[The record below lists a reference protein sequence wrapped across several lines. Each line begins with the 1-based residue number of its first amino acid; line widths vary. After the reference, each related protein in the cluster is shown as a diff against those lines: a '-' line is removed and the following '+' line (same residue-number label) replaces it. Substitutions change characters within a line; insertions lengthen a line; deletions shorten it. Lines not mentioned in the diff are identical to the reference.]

1 LNIGVASGLALLAWA
16 GLCAADQRAIGS
28 RQFHQ
33 PLVAAVVAGWILGCP
48 ERGLLAGLWFQ
59 LVWPAPM
66 PVGGALM
73 PDTGSVAVAAAVLA
87 CAVPGGEG
95 LLVAILFGL
104 VIAWVSIPWER
115 RLRERNGAVEE
126 RVLQNGGSGLD
137 RAIAGG
143 LLGPFLR
150 GVTSAALALAGAF
163 AARSWIEPLPV
174 SRTSVSLTGCLI
186 GGAGVLGV
194 SSLLA
199 KVQTETGRSWFSWVS
214 AGLILGAGGRM
225 LLEALR

>member
-1 LNIGVASGLALLAWA
+1 VSLGIVSGLALLAWA

-33 PLVAAVVAGWILGCP
+33 PLVAAVVAGWILGSP
-48 ERGLLAGLWFQ
+48 ERGLLAGLWLQ

-66 PVGGALM
+66 PIGGALL
-73 PDTGSVAVAAAVLA
+73 PDTGSVAVASAILA

-104 VIAWVSIPWER
+104 LIARISIPWER
-115 RLRERNGAVEE
+115 RLRERNGAAEE
-126 RVLQNGGSGLD
+126 TALERGGSGLG

-150 GVTSAALALAGAF
+150 GVCCAALALVVASV
-163 AARSWIEPLPV
+163 ARRWIEPLPANRI
-174 SRTSVSLTGCLI
+174 SGSLTASLI
-186 GGAGVLGV
+186 GGAGTLGL
-194 SSLLA
+194 SGLLA
-199 KVQTETGRSWFSWVS
+199 KVQMETKRNWFSWVF
-214 AGLILGAGGRM
+214 AGCIAGAAGRF